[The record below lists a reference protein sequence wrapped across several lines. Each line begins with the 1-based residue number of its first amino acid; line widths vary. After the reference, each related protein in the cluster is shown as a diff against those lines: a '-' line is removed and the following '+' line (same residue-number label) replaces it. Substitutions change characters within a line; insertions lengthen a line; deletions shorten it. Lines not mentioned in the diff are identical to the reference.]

1 MLWRHIKRWQRSFLF
16 FSAHE
21 LEEARDNLT
30 MVSLEML
37 KLGKEVVGHPSMFLT
52 LVLVAKWD
60 SVSRRDKLLMERK
73 ILRTNF
79 HPRECSAYLPH
90 PGYPALQCE
99 LSHCHLTGRVDVF
112 VCPEPK
118 TILRREELN

>member
-1 MLWRHIKRWQRSFLF
+1 MLWRHIERWQRSVL
-16 FSAHE
+16 
-21 LEEARDNLT
+21 

-37 KLGKEVVGHPSMFLT
+37 KLGKEVVGHPCMFLT

-79 HPRECSAYLPH
+79 LPRECSAYLPH

-99 LSHCHLTGRVDVF
+99 LSHCHLTGRVEIF

-118 TILRREELN
+118 TILWREELN